1 MKQTLNTAKRA
12 KKNKR
17 SAPES
22 NLRTPIVCVMGHV
35 DHGKTT
41 LLDTIRGTAI
51 AEGEAGAIT
60 QHIGA
65 TEIPLDVIKDVCG
78 PLFWGEFW
86 VPGLLF
92 IDTPGHHSFTSLR
105 SRGGSLAD
113 LAVLVVDLN
122 GGFQPQ
128 TIESLNILKRYRTP
142 FIVAANKIDK
152 IPGWQ
157 SSEGAPLAKSLANQS
172 EKVAG
177 ELETRTYELIG
188 DLYKHGFIS
197 DRYDRIG
204 DFTKNIGVIPI
215 SAVTGE
221 GVPDLLMGLLGLA
234 QRCLTDHLRGRASGP
249 GVGTILEV
257 KEEKGLGTTLDVILY
272 EGEFHTGDTIVVGTM
287 RDPVVTRIRALLK
300 PRPLAEIRSEE
311 RFLLVKHVVAAS
323 GVKVSAP
330 NIESALAGSSI
341 RVVDRSEDAEE
352 VASEIKS
359 ELEAVRVNTENVG
372 VILKADAIGSLEA
385 LVSELNS
392 KEVPI
397 HSADVGPITRR
408 DVIRAAAIQDPLYSA
423 ILGFNVKILPDAL
436 VEVQNKDVPVFH
448 SDVIY
453 NLIDSYEDWVADEE
467 MKMEQERLQA
477 IIRPGA
483 VRLMPDCVFRQS
495 KPAVVGVQVI
505 GGVVRTNV
513 SLIRE
518 DGAVVGV
525 VKGVQEHSENIGS
538 ASMGMEVAISIDGP
552 IVGRQIHEG
561 DVLYVNIPEKHANIL
576 ENELK
581 LKLSV
586 DEKEVLD
593 DFLEIKRKTKTFW
606 AR

>member
-78 PLFWGEFW
+78 PLFRGEFW

-113 LAVLVVDLN
+113 LAVLVVDVN
-122 GGFQPQ
+122 EGFQPQ

-142 FIVAANKIDK
+142 FIVAANKIDR

-204 DFTKNIGVIPI
+204 NFTKNIGVIPI

-221 GVPDLLMGLLGLA
+221 GVPDLLMVLLGLA
-234 QRCLTDHLRGRASGP
+234 QRFLKDNLRVRASGP

-311 RFLLVKHVVAAS
+311 RFLPVKHVVAAS

-372 VILKADAIGSLEA
+372 VILKADTIGSLEA

>member
-1 MKQTLNTAKRA
+1 MKQKLKKAKRA
-12 KKNKR
+12 KKKKR

-78 PLFWGEFW
+78 PLFRGEFR

-113 LAVLVVDLN
+113 LAVLIVDLN
-122 GGFQPQ
+122 EGFQPQ

-157 SSEGAPLAKSLANQS
+157 SSEGAPLAKSLASQS

-221 GVPDLLMGLLGLA
+221 GVPDLLMVLLGLA
-234 QRCLTDHLRGRASGP
+234 QRFLKDNLRVRASGP

-311 RFLLVKHVVAAS
+311 RFLPEKHVVAAS

-341 RVVDRSEDAEE
+341 RVVDRSEDADE

-372 VILKADAIGSLEA
+372 VILKADTIGSLEA

-408 DVIRAAAIQDPLYSA
+408 DVIRAAAIQDPLYST

-436 VEVQNKDVPVFH
+436 VEVQNKDVPVFL

-453 NLIDSYEDWVADEE
+453 NLIDSYEDWVTAEE
-467 MKMEQERLQA
+467 IKMEQERLQA

-576 ENELK
+576 DTELK

-593 DFLEIKRKTKTFW
+593 EFLEIKRKTKTFW

>member
-1 MKQTLNTAKRA
+1 MKQKLKKAKRA
-12 KKNKR
+12 KKKKR

-78 PLFWGEFW
+78 PLYRGDFL

-113 LAVLVVDLN
+113 LAVLIVDVN
-122 GGFQPQ
+122 EGFQPQ

-142 FIVAANKIDK
+142 FIVAANKIDR

-157 SSEGAPLAKSLANQS
+157 SSDGSPLAKSLASQS

-188 DLYKHGFIS
+188 ELYKHGFIS

-204 DFTKNIGVIPI
+204 DFTKNIGVIPL

-221 GVPDLLMGLLGLA
+221 GVPDLLMVLLGLA
-234 QRCLTDHLRGRASGP
+234 QRFLKDDLRVRASGP

-287 RDPVVTRIRALLK
+287 RDPVVTKIRALLK

-311 RFLLVKHVVAAS
+311 RFLPEKHVVAAS

-341 RVVDRSEDAEE
+341 RVVDRSEDAKK

-372 VILKADAIGSLEA
+372 VILKADTIGSLEA

-453 NLIDSYEDWVADEE
+453 NLIESYEDWVTDEE

-518 DGAVVGV
+518 DGAVVGI

-561 DVLYVNIPEKHANIL
+561 DTLYVNIPEKHANIL
-576 ENELK
+576 ETELK
-581 LKLSV
+581 LKLSE

-593 DFLEIKRKTKTFW
+593 DFLEIKRKANAFW